1 MRYREGCTATGG
13 TARTQWVQRWAW
25 WAGRECRRS
34 GLNSVK
40 KNEEVQSATLRRIQ
54 RRRKLAGIRKA
65 IIASALFAAALVSY
79 CYVGRLPYPVSELAK
94 FAERVVTPEAQPDSV
109 DVAAATPRK
118 NSLGA
123 VPTPAIPIDQ
133 SDAFVRQVSSA
144 ISSHPHFAA
153 SLINDGLIRRF
164 AAFVASISEG
174 LSPRKQVEFL
184 TPESPFLVI
193 ERGDR
198 IFVDPRSGERYD
210 LLAEVFASLKVDA
223 VATVYRRLRPLLF
236 LAYSDLGYP
245 NGDFDAA
252 LGVAIEELWMT
263 PAREGETELLRASAG
278 YHFADPEL
286 EAMSDAQK
294 QFFRIGSRNQ
304 RIVRTQLLAIAQA
317 LGLMELQPPPIH
329 RSAALGD

>member
-1 MRYREGCTATGG
+1 M
-13 TARTQWVQRWAW
+13 QRWAR
-25 WAGRECRRS
+25 WAWRSRRRS
-34 GLNSVK
+34 GLTSVK
-40 KNEEVQSATLRRIQ
+40 KTEDVQSATLRRIQ

-79 CYVGRLPYPVSELAK
+79 CYVGRLPYPVSELAEFAE
-94 FAERVVTPEAQPDSV
+94 FAERVVTPAAQPDSV
-109 DVAAATPRK
+109 DVAAVTPRK
-118 NSLGA
+118 NSLRA

-133 SDAFVRQVSSA
+133 SDTFVRQVSSA

-263 PAREGETELLRASAG
+263 PAREGEIELVRARAG
-278 YHFADPEL
+278 YRFADPKL

-304 RIVRTQLLAIAQA
+304 RIVRTQLVAIAQA
-317 LGLMELQPPPIH
+317 LDLMELQPPPSH